1 MAGRSQIRGRS
12 DGLVAENRRSR
23 FDYTVE
29 DTLEA
34 GLALVGS
41 EVKSLRNGKAN
52 IAEAYASVEEGE
64 LWLIN
69 ADIPTYEGA
78 NRFNHEPRRKRK
90 LLVSRREKNRLS
102 QAVERA
108 GRTIVP
114 LKLYFNDRG
123 IAKLLIGLA
132 VGKKKHDKRET
143 QAKRDWQR
151 QKARLLKDS

>member
-29 DTLEA
+29 DTLEV
-34 GLALVGS
+34 GLVLVGS

>member
-1 MAGRSQIRGRS
+1 MAKSSQTKGRK

-23 FDYTVE
+23 FDYAVE

-34 GLALVGS
+34 GLMLVGS
-41 EVKSLRNGKAN
+41 EVKSLREGKAN
-52 IAEAYASVEEGE
+52 IAESYASVEEGE

-69 ADIPTYEGA
+69 ADIPTYHGA

-90 LLVSRREKNRLS
+90 LLVSKREKAKLS

-114 LKLYFNDRG
+114 LKLYFNERG
-123 IAKLLIGLA
+123 LAKLLIGVA
-132 VGKKKHDKRET
+132 TGKKNHDKRQTE
-143 QAKRDWQR
+143 AKRDWQR
-151 QKARLLKDS
+151 QKARLMKDA

>member
-1 MAGRSQIRGRS
+1 MAKKSQIKGRS
-12 DGLVAENRRSR
+12 DGLVAENRRAR
-23 FDYTVE
+23 FDYAVE

-34 GLALVGS
+34 GMVLVGS

-52 IAEAYASVEEGE
+52 IAESYVSVEDGE

-69 ADIPTYEGA
+69 ADIPTYAGA

-90 LLVSRREKNRLS
+90 LLVSKREKARLAQS
-102 QAVERA
+102 VERA
-108 GRTIVP
+108 GRTIIP
-114 LKLYFNDRG
+114 LKLYFNERG

-132 VGKKKHDKRET
+132 TGKKTHDKRET

-151 QKARLLKDS
+151 QKARILKDA